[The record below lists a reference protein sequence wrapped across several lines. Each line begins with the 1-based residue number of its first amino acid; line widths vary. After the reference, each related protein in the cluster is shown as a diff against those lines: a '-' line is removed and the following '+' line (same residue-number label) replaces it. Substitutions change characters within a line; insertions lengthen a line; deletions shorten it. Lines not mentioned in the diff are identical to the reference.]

1 MLHNERM
8 NNLNNRTVRFILLC
22 LMLIALIFP
31 NTKVSAETSF
41 ITYSGSIDGK
51 KLHVYKFATSS
62 EGMVNIED
70 LGTSSSLIT
79 YQLVSED
86 SKTEYVSGDVLPAGT
101 YLFKVNSDD
110 TNTGKY
116 SFKLSGIQFLGTPD
130 NSLPTLNVTN
140 PTGSLVRLSK
150 GTSTINLTG
159 STNGTQASVSVNKVN
174 YSLAGNFTKTVN
186 LKYGL
191 STINFKAV
199 NSNGNMVFESHQ
211 VIAPGYKRLDGTNRY
226 AVSANISKEI
236 DEFRGLEEV
245 DKTIILSNDSAFA
258 DALSGVTIAAKE
270 KAPILLTSATN
281 GIPSEVKTEI
291 ERLKSN
297 KAIILGGEGS
307 VPVSTEDELRALGV
321 TSIERITGT
330 NRYEVATN
338 IAKKIITQDT
348 DTAFIASGES
358 FPDALS
364 VASIAG
370 QLQIPLLTTNS
381 SNLSAEVKTFL
392 ANNPQINHFVIS
404 GGSVSS
410 TVENQLK
417 TYGTVSRISGSNRFE
432 VAENAANAF
441 NIIPNTITVANG
453 MDFPDALTGG
463 VLSALSKGPLLL
475 ATPTSTSI
483 ETLRYFEKYSLDI
496 NNFYILGGTGSVS
509 NDTINKLYPYIQ

>member
-1 MLHNERM
+1 M
-8 NNLNNRTVRFILLC
+8 
-22 LMLIALIFP
+22 
-31 NTKVSAETSF
+31 
-41 ITYSGSIDGK
+41 
-51 KLHVYKFATSS
+51 
-62 EGMVNIED
+62 
-70 LGTSSSLIT
+70 
-79 YQLVSED
+79 
-86 SKTEYVSGDVLPAGT
+86 
-101 YLFKVNSDD
+101 FKVNSDD

-297 KAIILGGEGS
+297 KAIILGGG
-307 VPVSTEDELRALGV
+307 RFC
-321 TSIERITGT
+321 TS
-330 NRYEVATN
+330 
-338 IAKKIITQDT
+338 
-348 DTAFIASGES
+348 
-358 FPDALS
+358 
-364 VASIAG
+364 
-370 QLQIPLLTTNS
+370 
-381 SNLSAEVKTFL
+381 
-392 ANNPQINHFVIS
+392 
-404 GGSVSS
+404 
-410 TVENQLK
+410 
-417 TYGTVSRISGSNRFE
+417 
-432 VAENAANAF
+432 F
-441 NIIPNTITVANG
+441 N
-453 MDFPDALTGG
+453 
-463 VLSALSKGPLLL
+463 
-475 ATPTSTSI
+475 
-483 ETLRYFEKYSLDI
+483 
-496 NNFYILGGTGSVS
+496 
-509 NDTINKLYPYIQ
+509 

>member
-1 MLHNERM
+1 M
-8 NNLNNRTVRFILLC
+8 
-22 LMLIALIFP
+22 
-31 NTKVSAETSF
+31 
-41 ITYSGSIDGK
+41 
-51 KLHVYKFATSS
+51 
-62 EGMVNIED
+62 
-70 LGTSSSLIT
+70 
-79 YQLVSED
+79 
-86 SKTEYVSGDVLPAGT
+86 
-101 YLFKVNSDD
+101 
-110 TNTGKY
+110 
-116 SFKLSGIQFLGTPD
+116 
-130 NSLPTLNVTN
+130 
-140 PTGSLVRLSK
+140 
-150 GTSTINLTG
+150 
-159 STNGTQASVSVNKVN
+159 
-174 YSLAGNFTKTVN
+174 
-186 LKYGL
+186 
-191 STINFKAV
+191 
-199 NSNGNMVFESHQ
+199 
-211 VIAPGYKRLDGTNRY
+211 
-226 AVSANISKEI
+226 
-236 DEFRGLEEV
+236 
-245 DKTIILSNDSAFA
+245 
-258 DALSGVTIAAKE
+258 
-270 KAPILLTSATN
+270 
-281 GIPSEVKTEI
+281 
-291 ERLKSN
+291 
-297 KAIILGGEGS
+297 
-307 VPVSTEDELRALGV
+307 
-321 TSIERITGT
+321 TGT

-475 ATPTSTSI
+475 ATPTSTPI